1 MDLLGRKAKAK
12 LAVTESLLEQVV
24 KAGERFKAQRDEA
37 VSIAA
42 TQTRAISSEL
52 LSKLRSRDSLV
63 SDLLL
68 EVNQLS
74 AEVER
79 LSTPPKPSVQPLHKS
94 EDETELEFQRD
105 NNLISLQD
113 YEHLLK
119 ELEFDNSTIE
129 LDPDFPRP
137 DLY

>member
-24 KAGERFKAQRDEA
+24 EAGEKMEVQRNEA
-37 VSIAA
+37 ISIAS
-42 TQTRAISSEL
+42 TQTRLASEL
-52 LSKLRSRDSLV
+52 LSSLRGRDSLV

-68 EVNQLS
+68 EVTELHF
-74 AEVER
+74 EVER
-79 LSTPPKPSVQPLHKS
+79 LKTPPRPSTVPLHKS

-105 NNLISLQD
+105 NNLISIQD

-129 LDPDFPRP
+129 LDPDFSRP